1 MPTEFKL
8 DQGAMRRLL
17 TGPSSEPVKLIRKAQ
32 RRTINAAKTRAPVDT
47 GQLRMHHKAGDITV
61 RGTVVSTDVTATQ
74 DYAAAV
80 HEGMK
85 ARVIRPKRAKVLSWV
100 GPKGRVFA
108 SSVKHPGTKP
118 RPWLLNAARASAGA
132 LGFEVTD
139 GG

>member
-1 MPTEFKL
+1 MSTEFKI

-17 TGPSSEPVKLIRKAQ
+17 TGPTSEPVKLIRKAQ

-47 GQLRMHHKAGDITV
+47 GALRQRHVAGDITV

-80 HEGMK
+80 HEGRRAM
-85 ARVIRPKRAKVLSWV
+85 VIRPKNKKFLSWM

-108 SSVKHPGTKP
+108 RSVTQPARKG
-118 RPWLLNAARASAGA
+118 RPWLLNAAKDSAA
-132 LGFEVTD
+132 KLGFEVT
-139 GG
+139 GGE